1 MHWETELRRSRATF
15 ERLLDIADYFLS
27 RRRTYQ
33 AAAAAA
39 IAAHYA
45 SYSHPGAF
53 ASARLE
59 HLLARLGCFADRPLV
74 SGRATGTA
82 GRRVLHV
89 LTSAKDVGGD
99 TRFVWRWIQRD
110 STRSHSVALTAQR
123 DFPVPRELVDA
134 TNAAHGAIYALDKAS
149 SNALDRAKQLRDIAL
164 RFDFVALHV
173 YPEDVIPGLAFGEGG
188 RAATIAHIA
197 QADHQFWSCGG
208 VADLVVYLRES
219 GARLGARRRHGP
231 ACTTSTLP
239 IPMELP
245 DRGPGRHEAR
255 ERLGLP
261 PGSVI
266 LLTIARSLKYQ
277 PIDGPGFAE
286 LLAPVLQA
294 HPEALLI
301 AIGPAQTAQWEAAS
315 RATGGRVQALGQRS
329 DTDLYYQ
336 AADIYVDS
344 YPFTSNTS
352 LLEAGARG
360 LPLVTLLTSQ
370 PGDAEVLGAGAP
382 GIDRTMIRAGNVE
395 EWRAAIAGLIADPRQ
410 REQLGEET
418 RAGIRGSH
426 SGQGWLDHLEAM
438 YADARGA
445 RVVQGPE
452 SNSVSRADEID
463 VQLHRFY
470 TPGTTL
476 GWIIGWHARD
486 MPYLARVDLLRK
498 VLAVDASFS
507 FAMFLPNTLARA
519 LARWASGWR
528 QWPVVGRLGSQGA
541 AGGR

>member
-27 RRRTYQ
+27 RRRTDQ
-33 AAAAAA
+33 AIAAAA

-53 ASARLE
+53 TSARLE
-59 HLLARLGCFADRPLV
+59 HLLARLGSSADRPV
-74 SGRATGTA
+74 VPGRATGTT

-110 STRSHSVALTAQR
+110 STRAHSVALTAQR

-173 YPEDVIPGLAFGEGG
+173 YPEDVIPGLAFGEGS

-197 QADHQFWSCGG
+197 QADHQFWSCFPG
-208 VADLVVYLRES
+208 VS
-219 GARLGARRRHGP
+219 GARVGAWRRHGP

-261 PGSVI
+261 AGSVI

-286 LLAPVLQA
+286 LLVPVLQA

-301 AIGPAQTAQWEAAS
+301 AIGPAQTAEWEAAS
-315 RATGGRVQALGQRS
+315 RATGGRVKALGQRS

-352 LLEAGARG
+352 LLEAGAQG

-382 GIDRTMIRAGNVE
+382 GIDRTMIRAGNVK
-395 EWRAAIAGLIADPRQ
+395 EWRAAIAALVADPRH
-410 REQLGEET
+410 REKLGEET

-486 MPYLARVDLLRK
+486 MPYIARVDLLRK

-507 FAMFLPNTLARA
+507 FAMFLPNTVARA
-519 LARWASGWR
+519 LAKWASGWR
-528 QWPVVGRLGSQGA
+528 QWPVIGRLGSQGA